1 MSVYGIDD
9 CTSNLG
15 AVNNIYFAVSK
26 ELPMGCLALFL
37 NFLFPGLGTVLFTN
51 KRVQGF
57 IQLALAVVNLI
68 LIFISLGLWGIVGGF
83 IHLGLFVWSLAA
95 TISFMGEQS
104 AKKAMQEE
112 RARYENN
119 Q

>member
-1 MSVYGIDD
+1 MEFF
-9 CTSNLG
+9 
-15 AVNNIYFAVSK
+15 AVNDCAFNFGVVDNIYFVISK

-37 NFLFPGLGTVLFTN
+37 NFLFPGLGTLVFTT

-68 LIFISLGLWGIVGGF
+68 LIFVSLGLWGIVGGF
-83 IHLGLFVWSLAA
+83 LHLGLFVWSLAA

-104 AKKAMQEE
+104 AKKAIQEE

>member
-1 MSVYGIDD
+1 MND
-9 CTSNLG
+9 CAFNFG
-15 AVNNIYFAVSK
+15 VVDNIYFAVSK

-37 NFLFPGLGTVLFTN
+37 NFLFPGLGTVLFTT

-68 LIFISLGLWGIVGGF
+68 LIFVSLGLWGIVGGF

-104 AKKAMQEE
+104 AKKAIQEE
-112 RARYENN
+112 RARYENL
-119 Q
+119 